1 MRVRRSGSK
10 RGAWHKRER
19 KRLPAELRP
28 VAPPPPPPPLERLP
42 TEEQWLSNDPRRMT
56 RCVVRLATDSRV
68 VFHMTAPQVAR
79 KLRLYYCACARN
91 RWDLLTEELRAV
103 VCVLEAHAD
112 GIGNGRTLR
121 AARATARAA
130 QQALRTAW
138 SVEGSAAP
146 DAWYPYYA
154 AAAVV
159 SAAEV
164 REQLQAWG
172 SGYAS
177 WPGLFEQAELLRD
190 LFDNPF
196 HPTEVEARWLTSD
209 VVRLA
214 RLIRA
219 ERSYELMP
227 FLGDALQDAGCASAA
242 VLGHCYDPH
251 SHTPGCWL
259 VDALTA

>member
-1 MRVRRSGSK
+1 M
-10 RGAWHKRER
+10 RGAWHKREK

-28 VAPPPPPPPLERLP
+28 VVPPPPSPPERLP
-42 TEEQWLSNDPRRMT
+42 TEAQWLSNDPRRMT
-56 RCVVRLATDSRV
+56 RCVVRLASDPRV
-68 VFHMTAPQVAR
+68 VFHTTAPQVAR

-91 RWDLLTEELRAV
+91 RWDLLPEELREV
-103 VCVLEAHAD
+103 VCALEAHAD
-112 GIGNGRTLR
+112 GVGSGRTLR
-121 AARATARAA
+121 AARAAARAA
-130 QQALRTAW
+130 QQALRPVWTAD
-138 SVEGSAAP
+138 GAP
-146 DAWYPYYA
+146 EPVAWYSYYA

-164 REQLQAWG
+164 REQLQVWG

-196 HPTEVEARWLTSD
+196 HPVEVEARWRTSD

-214 RLIRA
+214 RLIRS

-227 FLGDALQDAGCASAA
+227 ILGDALQDAGCDHAGALA
-242 VLGHCYDPH
+242 HCYGPH
-251 SHTPGCWL
+251 RHTPGCWL
-259 VDALTA
+259 LDTLAK